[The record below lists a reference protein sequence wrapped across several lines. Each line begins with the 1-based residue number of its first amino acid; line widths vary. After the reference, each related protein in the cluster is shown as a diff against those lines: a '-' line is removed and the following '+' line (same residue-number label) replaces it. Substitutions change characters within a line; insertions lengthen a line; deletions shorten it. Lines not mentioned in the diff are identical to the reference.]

1 MKILKNKIINKI
13 TGRKKYNNI
22 YLPNNFILVNKYKI
36 ITKISSGG
44 FGAVYMVKS
53 KDGRTYAMKEFL
65 PTSVPCRMNKKTIN
79 ISIDNDKDRK
89 KFNNGL
95 DSFFQES
102 DTIRKINHKNIIQVF
117 DVFRANGTAYFT
129 MPLEIGTTLNY
140 IIRNE
145 KEKLTEEFLIN
156 IFIQACDGLHTL
168 HSHNLLHLDIKPNN
182 LWVRPDNSLVI
193 LDLGAARYR
202 DNYHLLAPPARTP
215 GYAAPEQHN
224 VSTTKR
230 AYNLTPQ
237 TDIYGLSASLYAC
250 INGQPP
256 KIAKQ
261 RSHKDQTL
269 FNERK
274 GQYSDQLL
282 KLIDKGL
289 SLSIY
294 DRVQS
299 VSEFRNILLSITSPF
314 KNNQIP
320 NVFF

>member
-1 MKILKNKIINKI
+1 MNTKISNKK
-13 TGRKKYNNI
+13 TSKKYNNI
-22 YLPNNFILVNKYKI
+22 YLPNGFILVNKYKI
-36 ITKISSGG
+36 ISRISSGG

-53 KDGRTYAMKEFL
+53 KDNKTYAMKEFL
-65 PTSVPCRMNKKTIN
+65 PTSIPCRLNKSSIN
-79 ISIDNDKDRK
+79 IEIINEKDLK
-89 KFNNGL
+89 KFNDGL
-95 DSFFQES
+95 DSFFQEA
-102 DTIRKINHKNIIQVF
+102 DTIRKIKHKNIIEVF
-117 DVFRANGTAYFT
+117 DVFKSNGTAYFT

-145 KEKLTEEFLIN
+145 KEKLTEDFLIN
-156 IFIQACDGLHTL
+156 IFIQACDGLHIL
-168 HSHNLLHLDIKPNN
+168 HSNNLLHLDIKPNN

-215 GYAAPEQHN
+215 GFAAPEQHN
-224 VSTTKR
+224 ISTTKK
-230 AYNLTPQ
+230 AYNLNTQ
-237 TDIYGLSASLYAC
+237 TDIYGLSASIYAC

-261 RSHKDQTL
+261 RNNKEQTL

-299 VSEFRNILLSITSPF
+299 VLEFKNKLLSISTPF
-314 KNNQIP
+314 KNNKVPKII
-320 NVFF
+320 F